1 MAHLATNLP
10 NHMMMEVVDNGRELF
25 FNTDHHIADG
35 KIILGDKPGFGIDV
49 DFDKLN
55 ELKVESTQFQT
66 MNPPFPRREGAGLI
80 IKPLEKD

>member
-1 MAHLATNLP
+1 
-10 NHMMMEVVDNGRELF
+10 MMEVVDNGRELF

-49 DFDKLN
+49 DFDKLK
-55 ELKVESTQFQT
+55 ELKVEKHSI
-66 MNPPFPRREGAGLI
+66 PKHESSPFPRREGAGLI

>member
-1 MAHLATNLP
+1 
-10 NHMMMEVVDNGRELF
+10 MMEVVDNGRELF

-55 ELKVESTQFQT
+55 EIKSRKALNSKTRILPFSEEKVQ
-66 MNPPFPRREGAGLI
+66 
-80 IKPLEKD
+80 D